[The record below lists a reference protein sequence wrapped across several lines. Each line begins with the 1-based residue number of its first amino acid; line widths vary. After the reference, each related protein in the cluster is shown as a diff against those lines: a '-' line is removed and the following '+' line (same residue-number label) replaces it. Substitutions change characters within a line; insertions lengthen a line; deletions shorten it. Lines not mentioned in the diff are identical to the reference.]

1 MVLDLEA
8 LQQRLNNL
16 LQSEVRLFIPQYYQ
30 EHLLMKGMI
39 ILREPVKEET
49 GHELL
54 QNLAKLWE
62 HFFSNILPLLQAIF
76 YPIETLNCSV
86 RSLTLISFRDIVV
99 LKTKLED
106 ALMEKDVFVPP
117 RIQQMLLVLQSI
129 RSNPP
134 SENFIKLESIVA
146 LVVSPYLKPSQ
157 LSHTIPSP
165 NKHFKRSTGYM
176 NRSRHRTQTEGADGT
191 RSPGSASLQ
200 SHPINPIQE
209 SETGP
214 SSENFLDVSIH
225 GDSKSPIGLRV
236 RCISDLTHSTSS
248 LDRIDMERSKE
259 KHSRSTL
266 SLDELE
272 TGRKEKGQVTKL
284 DNLKASVV

>member
-1 MVLDLEA
+1 
-8 LQQRLNNL
+8 
-16 LQSEVRLFIPQYYQ
+16 
-30 EHLLMKGMI
+30 MKGMI

-176 NRSRHRTQTEGADGT
+176 NRSRHRTQTEGYPENGETLRQTDRHTHRHRETDRQTDRLADRQT
-191 RSPGSASLQ
+191 F
-200 SHPINPIQE
+200 I
-209 SETGP
+209 
-214 SSENFLDVSIH
+214 V
-225 GDSKSPIGLRV
+225 
-236 RCISDLTHSTSS
+236 
-248 LDRIDMERSKE
+248 
-259 KHSRSTL
+259 
-266 SLDELE
+266 
-272 TGRKEKGQVTKL
+272 
-284 DNLKASVV
+284 NLFP